1 EQAAVGM
8 AHVSL
13 DGRWLRVNQRL
24 CHIVGYSRQELLART
39 FQQITHPADLELDL
53 VYHRQLLAGQITTYT
68 LEKRY
73 LRKAGGSVWIELTV
87 SLRRSETG
95 EPLHVIAV
103 VQDITAR
110 KEAQATRAQLE
121 EQLRQAQKMESIGR
135 LAGGVAHDFNNLLTV
150 IQGYS
155 EFMQKQLP
163 ADHPTRRSLTQILR
177 ASNSAT
183 ALTRQLLAFS
193 RKQHLTPTILDLNDL
208 IDNLQ
213 KMLRRL
219 IGEDIELVTELYAG
233 LWSVLADPSQLEQ
246 VLLNLAI
253 NARDAMPT
261 GGTLTISTANVDL
274 SKPEPTPH
282 REASSGPMVRLTVSD
297 TGQGMDAQTREQIF
311 EPFFT
316 TKQAGQGTGL
326 GLAMVYGTIKQ
337 SGGDIM
343 VSSEVGQGSTF
354 DIYLPS
360 AEKQL
365 PDHLLDPI
373 TKREVPGGGETILL
387 VEDESV
393 VREITAVILEDAGY
407 TLLVAS
413 RGEAALALNEH
424 HPGSIDLLITDVIM
438 PEMSGP
444 ALTEQLIVYHP
455 ALKVLYIS
463 GYPDEAINRYGLFAN
478 QVELLT
484 KPFTPTALLTKV
496 RQVLDGAAP
505 AAA

>member
-1 EQAAVGM
+1 
-8 AHVSL
+8 
-13 DGRWLRVNQRL
+13 
-24 CHIVGYSRQELLART
+24 
-39 FQQITHPADLELDL
+39 
-53 VYHRQLLAGQITTYT
+53 AGQITTYT

-246 VLLNLAI
+246 
-253 NARDAMPT
+253 
-261 GGTLTISTANVDL
+261 
-274 SKPEPTPH
+274 
-282 REASSGPMVRLTVSD
+282 
-297 TGQGMDAQTREQIF
+297 
-311 EPFFT
+311 
-316 TKQAGQGTGL
+316 
-326 GLAMVYGTIKQ
+326 
-337 SGGDIM
+337 
-343 VSSEVGQGSTF
+343 
-354 DIYLPS
+354 
-360 AEKQL
+360 
-365 PDHLLDPI
+365 
-373 TKREVPGGGETILL
+373 
-387 VEDESV
+387 
-393 VREITAVILEDAGY
+393 
-407 TLLVAS
+407 
-413 RGEAALALNEH
+413 
-424 HPGSIDLLITDVIM
+424 
-438 PEMSGP
+438 
-444 ALTEQLIVYHP
+444 
-455 ALKVLYIS
+455 
-463 GYPDEAINRYGLFAN
+463 
-478 QVELLT
+478 
-484 KPFTPTALLTKV
+484 
-496 RQVLDGAAP
+496 
-505 AAA
+505 